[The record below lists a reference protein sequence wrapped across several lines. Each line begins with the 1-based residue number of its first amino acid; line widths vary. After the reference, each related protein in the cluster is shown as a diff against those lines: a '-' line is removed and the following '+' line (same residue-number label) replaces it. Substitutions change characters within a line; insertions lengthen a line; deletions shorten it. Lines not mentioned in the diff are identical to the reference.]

1 MKPEKAERARA
12 RVVQGRRSMAEC
24 ERHVEGGAGMTT
36 GIVIGLTTV
45 GAVSIWLWRNPKWGT
60 ARSGPRGRWCRLA
73 ATVLAGE
80 NQTAPQRRVI
90 HPLPIPKPLAAA
102 WPSHLD
108 VVPSPATPLA
118 LVLETQ
124 VTAQSDV

>member
-1 MKPEKAERARA
+1 M
-12 RVVQGRRSMAEC
+12 VQG
-24 ERHVEGGAGMTT
+24 
-36 GIVIGLTTV
+36 L
-45 GAVSIWLWRNPKWGT
+45 P
-60 ARSGPRGRWCRLA
+60 

-124 VTAQSDV
+124 VTAQTTFERAREFELKVNGRKPRVITVMLSRATQPWWRHEIILGRSTSANNS